1 MFKKNQFL
9 AVKEKI
15 ARLIGKNNIRCDDI
29 ELMAYSYDAG
39 ISKAAPEAVISFDN
53 IRLIAPVIKILYQAR
68 IPFLPRLAGTNLSG
82 GTIPLKSG
90 VILNLSRLNKIYQ
103 IDTTN
108 NIAVVEPGVVNINL
122 QKELDKFGY
131 FYTTDPAS

>member
-1 MFKKNQFL
+1 MFKKKRFPL
-9 AVKEKI
+9 AIEKKI
-15 ARLIGKNNIRCDDI
+15 AHITGAENIHCDDI

-39 ISKAAPEAVISFDN
+39 LSKAAPDAVINFEK
-53 IRLIAPVIKILYQAR
+53 IEHIAPVVKILYQAR

-122 QKELDKFGY
+122 QKELEKFGY
-131 FYTTDPAS
+131 FYA